1 MTSSLNERLQ
11 VFEKER
17 LKTKKEKDAKH
28 GKGHNYKGPGALLC
42 QFCKQSTFD
51 PGHGDISAA
60 AGLQMSGNYS
70 SCIRKVTEAEEA
82 AAEAQAQAE
91 NKEALAAGTTE
102 KDQAPIITD
111 EMYYWGDKEVGH
123 TVPGTD
129 ENCQKT
135 TFVSTCNKNCCSKC
149 RHQCDYCELGWC
161 PDCASSQP
169 GFGYDYNRGMREQL
183 KYCDNCVDSYRYH

>member
-1 MTSSLNERLQ
+1 LKEKTDGMTSSLNERLQ

-28 GKGHNYKGPGALLC
+28 GKGHSYKGPGALLC

-82 AAEAQAQAE
+82 AAEAAAE
-91 NKEALAAGTTE
+91 AEAAAAPRALAA
-102 KDQAPIITD
+102 APA
-111 EMYYWGDKEVGH
+111 
-123 TVPGTD
+123 
-129 ENCQKT
+129 
-135 TFVSTCNKNCCSKC
+135 
-149 RHQCDYCELGWC
+149 
-161 PDCASSQP
+161 ASSSAARLAAESATCSRARAKP
-169 GFGYDYNRGMREQL
+169 ASARSRKRE
-183 KYCDNCVDSYRYH
+183 R